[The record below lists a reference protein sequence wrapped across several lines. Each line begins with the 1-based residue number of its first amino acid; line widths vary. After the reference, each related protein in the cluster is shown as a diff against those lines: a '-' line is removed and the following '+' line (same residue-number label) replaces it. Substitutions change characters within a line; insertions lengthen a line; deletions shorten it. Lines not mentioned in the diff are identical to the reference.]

1 MPIGKKEGS
10 MYLKRFLGAAG
21 LSLLWTASLS
31 AATVSFLVIETG
43 LGQGEGRKDFS
54 SLWETGLMDVFFDA
68 GHIVSNSPVMRL
80 QVVPEEEFPGDAL
93 AELDEAREGGVDF
106 FIIALL
112 DYRGSP
118 PEGNQR
124 PPRAISLRLFS
135 INPYRLLFEQSYSGI
150 VSVSAN
156 EDFLNAK
163 RAAQII
169 IPHLK
174 DIQADGTND

>member
-1 MPIGKKEGS
+1 MR
-10 MYLKRFLGAAG
+10 LRRFWGVTA
-21 LSLLWTASLS
+21 LSILWTFPLS

-43 LGQGEGRKDFS
+43 LGEGEGRNDFS

-68 GHIVSNSPVMRL
+68 GHIVSNSPIMR
-80 QVVPEEEFPGDAL
+80 VPVIPEEEFPGEAL

-112 DYRGSP
+112 DYEGSP
-118 PEGNQR
+118 PGGNQR
-124 PPRAISLRLFS
+124 PPKSISLRLFG

-156 EDFLNAK
+156 EEFLNAK
-163 RAAQII
+163 RAARII

-174 DIQADGTND
+174 DE